1 MSAFALAYNP
11 TGSLRR
17 LDKQGRKGRTV
28 RVPWKDVP
36 VVPPV
41 GSQSASSARQ
51 PAYLALVAVVAIVLH
66 AALVWHVT
74 HHVQARSVPTRHQV
88 EVQIVTPPKPP
99 PPKIEPPKPLKPPPP
114 RTRVVRQPVPQIQ
127 TAVPDKPVVDSAP
140 AEAPVEVASPAL
152 PPPPPPPPPEPEQ
165 VTAPFGRAGYLN
177 NPPPDYPA
185 TAARQGWQ
193 GTVLLRVRVLST
205 GKVDSVEVQKS
216 SGHKILD
223 EQAIATV
230 RGWLFA
236 PSKRGATPIDGW
248 ATVPIEFKLDT

>member
-1 MSAFALAYNP
+1 MSSIALAYDR
-11 TGSLRR
+11 TGPQRGRETRR
-17 LDKQGRKGRTV
+17 GRMRTV

-36 VVPPV
+36 VARSAASPS
-41 GSQSASSARQ
+41 GSAGGQ
-51 PAYLALVAVVAIVLH
+51 PAYVALMAVVAIVLH
-66 AALVWHVT
+66 AALVWYVT
-74 HHVQARSVPTRHQV
+74 HRAPVRAVPVRHQV

-99 PPKIEPPKPLKPPPP
+99 PKIEPPKPPPPP
-114 RTRVVRQPVPQIQ
+114 RARVTNQVVPQIQ
-127 TAVPDKPVVDSAP
+127 TAVPDVPAVDSAP
-140 AEAPVEVASPAL
+140 AEAPVAVAPPA
-152 PPPPPPPPPEPEQ
+152 PPQAPPPPEPET

-185 TAARQGWQ
+185 AAARQGWE

-216 SGHKILD
+216 SGHKVLD

-236 PSKRGATPIDGW
+236 PSKRGATAIDGW